1 MVYHLWNIF
10 LYNMGVVTSMKL
22 FEHEEIDL
30 GYKKLDR
37 GTSDS
42 GRVYT
47 DPDNNPYPSITT
59 VLSIL
64 SEKGIAAWR
73 ARVGEEEAN
82 RISKQAT
89 DRGTAVHETIEYY
102 IAGELQRGTCETPM
116 PHILEMFYSIKPTID
131 AALTKVYAQE
141 APLYSKHLGVAGT
154 VDCVG
159 VWNGKNSVI
168 DWKTSKKLKK
178 KEWVSAYFMQCA
190 AYAIM
195 WEERTGMPITQLV
208 VGIAVDNEEPQ
219 VFVEHRDNWD
229 KELIKT
235 INEYKLRKKL

>member
-1 MVYHLWNIF
+1 MTF
-10 LYNMGVVTSMKL
+10 T
-22 FEHEEIDL
+22 HEPIDL
-30 GYKKLDR
+30 GYEKLERVTAD
-37 GTSDS
+37 T

-47 DPDNNPYPSITT
+47 DPDNNPYPSVTT

-64 SEKGIAAWR
+64 SEEGIAAWR

-82 RISKQAT
+82 RISTQAAN
-89 DRGTAVHETIEYY
+89 RGTKVHEVIESYVANEFSNIY
-102 IAGELQRGTCETPM
+102 M
-116 PHILEMFYSIKPTID
+116 PNVMEMFYDIKPIID
-131 AALTKVYAQE
+131 MSLTKVYAQE
-141 APLYSKHLGVAGT
+141 APLYSKHLGIAGT

-178 KEWVSAYFMQCA
+178 KEWISGYCMQCA

-208 VGIAVDNEEPQ
+208 VAIAVDNEQPQ
-219 VFVEHRDNWD
+219 IFIEHRDDWD

-235 INEYKLRKKL
+235 INEYKRRKLFGRK

>member
-1 MVYHLWNIF
+1 
-10 LYNMGVVTSMKL
+10 
-22 FEHEEIDL
+22 
-30 GYKKLDR
+30 
-37 GTSDS
+37 
-42 GRVYT
+42 
-47 DPDNNPYPSITT
+47 
-59 VLSIL
+59 
-64 SEKGIAAWR
+64 
-73 ARVGEEEAN
+73 
-82 RISKQAT
+82 
-89 DRGTAVHETIEYY
+89 
-102 IAGELQRGTCETPM
+102 M

-131 AALTKVYAQE
+131 QSLTKVYAQE

-168 DWKTSKKLKK
+168 DWKTSKKFKK

-208 VGIAVDNEEPQ
+208 VGIAVDNEQPQ
-219 VFVEHRDNWD
+219 IFIEHRDNWD

>member
-1 MVYHLWNIF
+1 M
-10 LYNMGVVTSMKL
+10 
-22 FEHEEIDL
+22 FEHEPIDL
-30 GYKKLDR
+30 GYEKLDR
-37 GTSDS
+37 VTSDS
-42 GRVYT
+42 VRVYT
-47 DPDNNPYPSITT
+47 DPDNNPYPSVTT

-64 SEKGIAAWR
+64 SEAGIAAWR

-82 RISKQAT
+82 RISTQAAS
-89 DRGTAVHETIEYY
+89 RGTKVHEVIESYV
-102 IAGELQRGTCETPM
+102 ANELNSEYM
-116 PHILEMFYSIKPTID
+116 PNVMEMFYSIKPTID
-131 AALTKVYAQE
+131 MSLTKVYAQE
-141 APLYSKHLGVAGT
+141 APLYSKHLGIAGT

-178 KEWVSAYFMQCA
+178 KEWISGYCMQCA

-208 VGIAVDNEEPQ
+208 VGIAVDNEQPQ
-219 VFVEHRDNWD
+219 IFIEHRDNWD

-235 INEYKLRKKL
+235 INEYKRRKLFGRK

>member
-1 MVYHLWNIF
+1 MF
-10 LYNMGVVTSMKL
+10 A
-22 FEHEEIDL
+22 HEPIDL
-30 GYKKLDR
+30 GYEKLDR
-37 GTSDS
+37 VTSDS
-42 GRVYT
+42 VRVYT
-47 DPDNNPYPSITT
+47 DPDNNPYPSVTT

-64 SEKGIAAWR
+64 SEAGIAAWR

-82 RISKQAT
+82 RISTQAAS
-89 DRGTAVHETIEYY
+89 RGTKVHEVIESYV
-102 IAGELQRGTCETPM
+102 GNELNSKYM
-116 PHILEMFYSIKPTID
+116 PNVMDMFYSIKPTID
-131 AALTKVYAQE
+131 QSLTKVYAQE
-141 APLYSKHLGVAGT
+141 APLYSKHLGIAGT

-178 KEWVSAYFMQCA
+178 KEWISGYCMQCA

-208 VGIAVDNEEPQ
+208 VGIAVDNEQPQ
-219 VFVEHRDNWD
+219 IFIEHRDNWD

-235 INEYKLRKKL
+235 INEYKQRKLFGRK

>member
-1 MVYHLWNIF
+1 
-10 LYNMGVVTSMKL
+10 MKL

-37 GTSDS
+37 VTSDS

-168 DWKTSKKLKK
+168 DWKTSKKLQTNILPPK
-178 KEWVSAYFMQCA
+178 
-190 AYAIM
+190 
-195 WEERTGMPITQLV
+195 
-208 VGIAVDNEEPQ
+208 
-219 VFVEHRDNWD
+219 
-229 KELIKT
+229 
-235 INEYKLRKKL
+235 